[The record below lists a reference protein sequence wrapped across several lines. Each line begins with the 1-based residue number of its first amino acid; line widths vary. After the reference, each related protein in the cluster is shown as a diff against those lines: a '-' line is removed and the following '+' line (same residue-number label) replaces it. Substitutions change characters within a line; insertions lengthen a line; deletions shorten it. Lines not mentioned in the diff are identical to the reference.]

1 MAFSLINLFGVL
13 VAAWVLGSLATRFG
27 LPAVLG
33 ELLAGIVFGPTLLG
47 WIHDEAGL
55 HVLADVGVYLLMLYI
70 GMQVDH
76 RDLKRASWPGLLA
89 ALGGLVLPFAAG
101 VLLVRWWGGG
111 VTQGL
116 FMGLAFG
123 VTALTTNSRI
133 LVELNLLGTRL
144 TSVIL
149 AAALISDTGVLMLF
163 SGVVAF
169 AQTGGVDLA
178 GLAVIAG
185 KAIVFFGV
193 TGFLGLKIFPLVG
206 ARLMRAG
213 FQQRTANFT
222 LLLLVALVF
231 AELAEL
237 AGLHSIL
244 GAFLAGLFVRE
255 GVLRKKLSYEISG
268 LVHDLSLGFLA
279 PVFFVASGFAVSL
292 DVLWN
297 DPAFVA
303 VVVVTATAAKMAG
316 VALFYLPARRGWRE
330 GVAAGVAMN
339 GRGALDIIIA
349 ELGLGLGFINQET
362 YSVLVLM
369 AFFTT
374 ALVPLVLK
382 RAVGW
387 LERKNELVREK
398 SIDWG
403 TVIFGAGPLGLALG
417 RALRD
422 ERRVVFIDRNVAH
435 VQAAEREGFRVV
447 TGDALRYETLEEAG
461 VLEAQRLIA
470 ASSNPDMN
478 SLVAQ
483 VARDSCRVPEV
494 YALIPSV
501 SEDGM
506 RHMLLEQGIIPLT
519 GGDVQ
524 LGDWERWI
532 ALQSATVEEVQVL
545 EPMNGAEAFD
555 IWFRHEERLPLVRM
569 TGGGEITPFRLD
581 QGLVRGDRIMF
592 LSHVAPEGESDRF
605 DALVANAPI
614 IDAPEGIGRD
624 ELFDILART
633 FEQTVGEPAGR
644 IKLGLYAREAQ
655 GSTMLSEGIAV
666 PHVEIERRNAISLAI
681 VRARGGIAFEPG
693 KPPVVAVFAIA
704 TSREERTTYLRT
716 LSAVAQIL
724 HAPAFTQRWQELPDV
739 EALRAF
745 LRTAKRQR
753 L

>member
-1 MAFSLINLFGVL
+1 MALSLINLFGVL
-13 VAAWVLGSLATRFG
+13 LAAWVLGSLATRFG

-47 WIHDEAGL
+47 WIHDEPGL

-76 RDLKRASWPGLLA
+76 RDLRRASWPGLLA
-89 ALGGLVLPFAAG
+89 ALGGQLIPFAAG
-101 VLLVRWWGGG
+101 YGLVHWWGGS
-111 VTQGL
+111 VTEGL

-123 VTALTTNSRI
+123 VTALVTNSRI
-133 LVELNLLGTRL
+133 LSELNLLGTRL

-149 AAALISDTGVLMLF
+149 AAALISDTGALMLF
-163 SGVVAF
+163 AGIVSFAKSGAVDVTAAVVI
-169 AQTGGVDLA
+169 VSK
-178 GLAVIAG
+178 AV
-185 KAIVFFGV
+185 VFFGV

-213 FQQRTANFT
+213 FQARTANFT

-255 GVLRKKLSYEISG
+255 GVLRKKLSYEIST
-268 LVHDLSLGFLA
+268 LVHDLSIGFLA

-292 DVLWN
+292 DVLWEN
-297 DPAFVA
+297 PAFVLA
-303 VVVVTATAAKMAG
+303 IIGAASAAKIAG
-316 VALFYLPARRGWRE
+316 VTLFYLPARRGWRE
-330 GVAAGVAMN
+330 GLAAGVAMN
-339 GRGALDIIIA
+339 GRGAVEIIIA
-349 ELGLGLGFINQET
+349 QLGLAMGFIDQET
-362 YSVLVLM
+362 FSVLVLM

-374 ALVPLVLK
+374 AFVPVGLTW
-382 RAVGW
+382 AVHW
-387 LERKNELVREK
+387 LERHQALVKEK
-398 SIDWG
+398 GVEGG
-403 TVIFGAGPLGLALG
+403 TVIFGAGPLGLALA
-417 RALRD
+417 RALQGG
-422 ERRVVFIDRNVAH
+422 RVIFIDRNVEH
-435 VQAAEREGFRVV
+435 RMAAEREGFRVV
-447 TGDALRYETLEEAG
+447 TGDALRYDTLEEAG
-461 VLEAQRLIA
+461 AMQARRLIA
-470 ASSNPDMN
+470 VSSNPDVN

-483 VARDSCRVPEV
+483 VARETCRVPEV

-506 RHMLLEQGIIPLT
+506 RHMLVEQGIIPLT

-524 LGDWERWI
+524 LSDWERWI
-532 ALQSATVEEVQVL
+532 ALQAATVEEVQVL
-545 EPMNGAEAFD
+545 EPMSGAEAFD
-555 IWFRHEERLPLVRM
+555 IWFRREERMPLARISAD
-569 TGGGEITPFRLD
+569 GETAPFRLD
-581 QGLVRGDRIMF
+581 EALVRGDRIVF
-592 LSHVAPEGESDRF
+592 LSHIAPEGESDRF
-605 DALVANAPI
+605 DALVARAPI
-614 IDAPEGIGRD
+614 IDAPDGIGRD
-624 ELFDILART
+624 ELFDILARALAPM
-633 FEQTVGEPAGR
+633 VGVDEER

-666 PHVEIERRNAISLAI
+666 PHVEVDFRGAIHLVV
-681 VRARGGIAFEPG
+681 VRSKRGIAFQPG

-704 TSREERTTYLRT
+704 TSREERTTYLRI

-724 HAPAFTQRWQELPDV
+724 HTPTFTQRWLELPDV

-745 LRTAKRQR
+745 LRAAKRQR